1 MAGLAVSATTF
12 SYMWTHS
19 AKDAFSHL
27 ADVGYKTF
35 ELLLFPPHCW
45 PADMTSAERGEIKTV
60 LEDRGLRVTSFC
72 YPLMDNNPN
81 SPCKHMRAYT
91 KDRYREIIDFA
102 GELGC
107 RNVCIIPGV
116 VTKLIDPPFEWAR
129 DWFVETLDELGQH
142 AAGVGVDLA
151 VENVP
156 FALLPTVDQCLDAIE
171 RCGRDNVG
179 MNYDV
184 CNAVCIKED
193 PADGIRKIGKD
204 RLRNVHISD
213 TPRDRMLHARLG
225 TGVVDPAP
233 IAKALN
239 EIGYQGHTVIEIIT
253 DLQIAGN
260 DPDQDLI
267 VSNQIL
273 AESGWEPL
281 AA

>member
-1 MAGLAVSATTF
+1 
-12 SYMWTHS
+12 
-19 AKDAFSHL
+19 
-27 ADVGYKTF
+27 
-35 ELLLFPPHCW
+35 
-45 PADMTSAERGEIKTV
+45 MTSAERGEIKTV

-102 GELGC
+102 GELRC

-129 DWFVETLDELGQH
+129 DWFVEALDELGEH
-142 AAGVGVDLA
+142 AQGVGVDLA

-184 CNAVCIKED
+184 CNAVCVKED

-204 RLRNVHISD
+204 RLCNVHISD

-233 IAKALN
+233 IA
-239 EIGYQGHTVIEIIT
+239 QGVERDRLRRAHGDRDHHRLADRGERPRPGF
-253 DLQIAGN
+253 DRQQ
-260 DPDQDLI
+260 PD
-267 VSNQIL
+267 SRRKR
-273 AESGWEPL
+273 L
-281 AA
+281 AAAGGVGSVSGGSTAEQGDREHGKRFAAATPSC